1 MHTDR
6 LPYIDE
12 HATIIAADRDEVWGV
27 LLETLDR
34 AFSRPGA
41 AGYARI
47 VGCLDCTASGPRPLA
62 EGSTIPGFRV
72 VVAVPG
78 SELLLEGRHRFS
90 TYSLAFH
97 LEQVGSGSSQLRAET
112 RAAFPG
118 WAGAAYRLVVI
129 GTGGHVVAVRRLLSD
144 IKRRSE
150 SHSHSRA

>member
-6 LPYIDE
+6 LPYVDE
-12 HATIIAADRDEVWGV
+12 HATIIAADSDEVWGV

-34 AFSRPGA
+34 ALSRPGA
-41 AGYARI
+41 VGYARI
-47 VGCLDCTASGPRPLA
+47 VGCVDCTESGPRPLA

-90 TYSLAFH
+90 AYSLAFH
-97 LEQVGSGSSQLRAET
+97 LGQVGSGVSRLRAVT

-118 WAGAAYRLVVI
+118 WAGAAYRLAVI
-129 GTGGHVVAVRRLLSD
+129 GTGGHVIAVRRLLSG

-150 SHSHSRA
+150 SHTHSRT